1 MEKELVEV
9 DSEHVTF
16 LIVGVVVV
24 FLVGQ
29 LLISAG
35 RRYLANSEPKEQ
47 GGSAAPA
54 ATLLAVLFHLLTLG
68 IVALITV
75 LPIGGSSTTEFLI
88 QAAILLIALAIIYG
102 IALSMLGRR
111 RDEALLAELET
122 CAHLPNE
129 PRLTVRPRVDYDN
142 GEYGHSEYG
151 HGIPND
157 VPMDPAS
164 GTAMGQPR
172 GGDAL

>member
-1 MEKELVEV
+1 V
-9 DSEHVTF
+9 DSEHVAF

-35 RRYLANSEPKEQ
+35 RRYLARSTHQDE
-47 GGSAAPA
+47 GGPAAPA

-68 IVALITV
+68 ILAVITV
-75 LPIGGSSTTEFLI
+75 LPIGGSSTTKFLI
-88 QAAILLIALAIIYG
+88 QSAILLIALAIIYG
-102 IALSMLGRR
+102 IALSLLGNR
-111 RDEALLAELET
+111 RDEALVAELET
-122 CAHLPNE
+122 RAHLPNE
-129 PRLTVRPRVDYDN
+129 SARLTVRPRVDYDN
-142 GEYGHSEYG
+142 GEYGHSQFG
-151 HGIPND
+151 NGVPND

-172 GGDAL
+172 NEDAL